1 MKFLLLLVLSGIV
14 LSACGV
20 VEAPLTEAEIQSL
33 VDEAVATAV
42 ADLKAGLLLLGV
54 EGPIGPR
61 GLTGPQGPQG
71 PQGEYG
77 PKSTAADF
85 RIDNLDSKIKRLE
98 RCTSDL
104 ALSTITNL
112 IVVC

>member
-1 MKFLLLLVLSGIV
+1 MTKTLLLLVLSGIV

-71 PQGEYG
+71 EYG
-77 PKSTAADF
+77 PESTDADF
-85 RIDNLDSKIKRLE
+85 RIDNLDSKIRRLE